1 MKLLLTFLFII
12 LPITEEIAFQEDSLE
27 EIFNIGTVQSLV
39 IQKNDK
45 IIYEEYRGS
54 IDGDEPTNIKSASK
68 SLISL
73 LVGIAIDKG
82 FIEGVNQPIV
92 DFFPEYFEQNPD
104 SAKAAITLRDLLTMR
119 SGLETTS
126 FHNYGRWV
134 MSSNWVEYTLGQPF
148 IEKPGGRMVYS
159 TGASHLLSV
168 ILTKATGMST
178 RAFANEYLF
187 GPMDIK
193 IGGWDRD
200 PQGYYMGGNN
210 VAVAPLDLLKIG
222 ELMMNVGEYNG
233 QQLIS
238 KEWIFESVQVYT
250 RSNYNPY
257 NYGYMWWRR
266 PVGQYQL
273 FFAWGNGGQ
282 YIMILP
288 ELDTVISITSD
299 LGRSSG
305 SRRYQDQIFDFLRE
319 TIIPFVEEAEPSS

>member
-1 MKLLLTFLFII
+1 MLWVANGS
-12 LPITEEIAFQEDSLE
+12 AFQQESLD
-27 EIFNIGTVQSLV
+27 EIFSIGTVQSLI
-39 IQKNDK
+39 IQKNDE
-45 IIYEEYRGS
+45 IIYEKYRGS

-68 SLISL
+68 SVLSL

-82 FIEGVNQPIV
+82 YLESV
-92 DFFPEYFEQNPD
+92 DQTIGEFFPDYFDDNPD
-104 SAKAAITLRDLLTMR
+104 SAKAAITIQDLLTMR

-126 FHNYGRWV
+126 FYNYGRWV
-134 MSSNWVEYTLGQPF
+134 LSDNWVEFTLDQPF
-148 IEKPGGRMVYS
+148 VEQPGGQMVYS
-159 TGASHLLSV
+159 TGTSHLLSV

-178 RAFANEYLF
+178 RVFANEYLF
-187 GPMDIK
+187 EPMDIQ

-210 VAVAPLDLLKIG
+210 LAIAPLDLLKLG
-222 ELMMNVGEYNG
+222 ELMMNVGKYNG

-238 KEWIFESVQVYT
+238 KEWILESVQVYT

-266 PVGQYQL
+266 PVGNYQL

-288 ELDTVISITSD
+288 ELDAVISITSD

-305 SRRYQDQIFDFLRE
+305 SRQYQDQIFDFLRD
-319 TIIPFVEEAEPSS
+319 TIIPFIEETEPTS